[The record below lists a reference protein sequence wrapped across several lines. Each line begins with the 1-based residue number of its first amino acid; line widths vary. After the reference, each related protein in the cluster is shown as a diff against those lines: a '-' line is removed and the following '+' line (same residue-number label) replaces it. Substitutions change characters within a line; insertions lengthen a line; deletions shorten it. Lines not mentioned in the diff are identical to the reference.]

1 MLKSINDGSV
11 NYMAYDPL
19 VEIVDESLTINAA
32 IVEELSAFR
41 RQPKLANLPG
51 VDTSDEH
58 TRLSTV
64 LNDLADRLI
73 QGVEDNP
80 TKLWV
85 LTEFQR
91 SLELVEQEDTE
102 GREHFGMEL
111 ERLMEILGIESSDGL
126 LACYLGGI

>member
-1 MLKSINDGSV
+1 V
-11 NYMAYDPL
+11 AYDPL
-19 VEIVDESLTINAA
+19 IEIVDEALIINPE
-32 IVEELSAFR
+32 IMERLSAFR
-41 RQPKLANLPG
+41 LREPKLPMLPG
-51 VDTSDEH
+51 VDVSEERA
-58 TRLSTV
+58 RLSKIV
-64 LNDLADRLI
+64 NDLVDRLI
-73 QGVEDNP
+73 QGVEIHP

-111 ERLMEILGIESSDGL
+111 EQIMDILGIESSDGL

>member
-1 MLKSINDGSV
+1 MSD
-11 NYMAYDPL
+11 DPL
-19 VEIVDESLTINAA
+19 AEVVDEQLA
-32 IVEELSAFR
+32 ITERVLEELAAFR
-41 RQPKLANLPG
+41 RREPKLPMLPG
-51 VDTSDEH
+51 TGVFEERL
-58 TRLSTV
+58 RLSNV

-73 QGVEDNP
+73 RGIARDP

-111 ERLMEILGIESSDGL
+111 ERIMDILDIESSDGL
-126 LACYLGGI
+126 LACYLGGV

>member
-1 MLKSINDGSV
+1 MTYNPISEV
-11 NYMAYDPL
+11 
-19 VEIVDESLTINAA
+19 VDEPLA
-32 IVEELSAFR
+32 IGVAVVEQLQVFR
-41 RQPKLANLPG
+41 HGPKLGSLPG
-51 VDTSDEH
+51 VDPSQERE
-58 TRLSTV
+58 RLLKV

-73 QGVEDNP
+73 QGVKDNP

-111 ERLMEILGIESSDGL
+111 EQIMDILGIESSDGL
-126 LACYLGGI
+126 LSSYLGGI

>member
-1 MLKSINDGSV
+1 MSD
-11 NYMAYDPL
+11 DPL
-19 VEIVDESLTINAA
+19 AEVVDEQLA
-32 IVEELSAFR
+32 ITERVLEELAAFR
-41 RQPKLANLPG
+41 RREPKLPMLPG
-51 VDTSDEH
+51 TGVFEERL
-58 TRLSTV
+58 RLSNV

-73 QGVEDNP
+73 RGIARHP

-111 ERLMEILGIESSDGL
+111 ERIMDILDIESSDGL
-126 LACYLGGI
+126 LACYLGGV

>member
-1 MLKSINDGSV
+1 MND
-11 NYMAYDPL
+11 DPL
-19 VEIVDESLTINAA
+19 AEVVDEQLAVNER
-32 IVEELSAFR
+32 VLEELAAFR
-41 RQPKLANLPG
+41 RREPKLPTLPG
-51 VDTSDEH
+51 TDVFEERL
-58 TRLSTV
+58 RLSNV

-73 QGVEDNP
+73 RGIERHP

-111 ERLMEILGIESSDGL
+111 EQIMDILDIESSDGL
-126 LACYLGGI
+126 LACYLGGV